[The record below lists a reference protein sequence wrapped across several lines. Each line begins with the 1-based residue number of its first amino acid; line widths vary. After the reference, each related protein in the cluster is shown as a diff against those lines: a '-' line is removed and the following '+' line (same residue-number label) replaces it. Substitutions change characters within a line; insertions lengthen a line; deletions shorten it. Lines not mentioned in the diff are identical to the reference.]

1 MGKRIENV
9 LVFGIA
15 IFIIGSGISSEKSF
29 ECKFDSKP
37 ESKSTSG
44 DDPNFVPEDIALQD
58 GAFHKSN
65 VLAGQ
70 WWYFDAV
77 FDNGYSIQLGIT
89 VISKGANGLI
99 FPKLNIYK
107 DTNLKAHAGKVV
119 LFSQFWASENTP
131 FIKLYGK
138 QVMRGYIYENTGKWI
153 YDVSLEI
160 DDQAANLRFIGTM
173 KGWKGKLPGSWWGVM
188 LPKASVTGNITS
200 NGVKINV
207 VGEGYHE
214 HSWDVFFPI
223 KENGWYWGKIV
234 GSTLNVVWSK
244 IMQNRWWGQ
253 PIAVLNKGSL
263 NYINI
268 NSEYFYFNIT
278 KYKYYERKLIP
289 IGFTLQ
295 ANYNSLHID
304 IKMEAVNIHHVRIA
318 ILNYW
323 RYHVRVTG
331 TVSIGV
337 DSEKIDNIQIMELMR
352 LR

>member
-1 MGKRIENV
+1 MMSLHGEMGKRIKSV
-9 LVFGIA
+9 LTFSIA
-15 IFIIGSGISSEKSF
+15 IFIIGSGINEKSV
-29 ECKFDSKP
+29 ECKFDNKP
-37 ESKSTSG
+37 ASG
-44 DDPNFVPEDIALQD
+44 DGFDFVPEDVALQD

-99 FPKLNIYK
+99 LPKLNIYK
-107 DTNLKAHAGKVV
+107 DTNLEGHAGKVV
-119 LFSQFWASENTP
+119 LFPQFWASEDIP

-138 QVMRGYIYENTGKWI
+138 QVMKGYIDEGKWI

-188 LPKASVTGNITS
+188 LPKASVSGNITS
-200 NGVKINV
+200 NGIKINV

-214 HSWDVFFPI
+214 HGWDVFFPI

-234 GSTLNVVWSK
+234 GNSLNVVWSK
-244 IMQNRWWGQ
+244 IMQNRWRGQ
-253 PIAVLNKGSL
+253 PIAVLNQGSL
-263 NYINI
+263 NYTNI
-268 NSEYFYFNIT
+268 SPEYLYFNIT

-295 ANYNSLHID
+295 ANYNNLHID

-323 RYHVRVTG
+323 RYHVKVTG
-331 TVSIGV
+331 IVSIGV
-337 DSEKIDNIQIMELMR
+337 DSEKIDNVQIMELMR